1 MNKILSLTV
10 SLALVMPVMAG
21 QSNPQTVL
29 QEPAEVAPGARFVL
43 EDGTP
48 IKLVL
53 SETISS
59 ADATVGQTVP
69 FEVVEDVLV
78 DGVVVV
84 PKGGTAW
91 ATVTAAQPKRR
102 MGRGGK
108 LDLNIDKVRL
118 VDGSKTLLSAVK
130 NTKGG
135 SHTGAMTGAIVATSL
150 IVWPAAPFF
159 LFMHG
164 KDITIPKG
172 TAITAFIQGDDVLD
186 RTKFIKQAQATTPKQ
201 QPVVQTPAMQT
212 PSVNTEPSVADAARQ
227 NQAKKAQ
234 QQQDQSQQ
242 TVIKSVLLISLA
254 KFALASIISEA

>member
-1 MNKILSLTV
+1 MKKLLSVSV
-10 SLALVMPVMAG
+10 SLALAAMPAFAA
-21 QSNPQTVL
+21 QSTGNSQDTQRQPRASAPQ
-29 QEPAEVAPGARFVL
+29 APRFVL

-59 ADATVGQTVP
+59 AEAVVGQLVS
-69 FEVVEDVLV
+69 FEVVEDILV

-91 ATVTAAQPKRR
+91 ATVTAAEHKKRL
-102 MGRGGK
+102 GRGGK

-130 NTKGG
+130 NEKGG
-135 SHTGAMTGAIVATSL
+135 GHVGAMTGAIVVTSL

-172 TAITAFIQGDDVLD
+172 TAVTAFVQGDDVLD
-186 RTKFIKQAQATTPKQ
+186 RSKFVK
-201 QPVVQTPAMQT
+201 
-212 PSVNTEPSVADAARQ
+212 S
-227 NQAKKAQ
+227 
-234 QQQDQSQQ
+234 SQ
-242 TVIKSVLLISLA
+242 
-254 KFALASIISEA
+254 